1 MSKQQQE
8 IRKAQKESY
17 FYREIS
23 TLFSRI
29 AIDDPRLNG
38 LFINKISL
46 SSTGSTC
53 VVLFLAT
60 NGKAEFEEKLQ
71 TLILYKPS
79 MRAALAKTSHGRY
92 TPNLI
97 FRYDEDQE
105 KADKINRLID
115 KLKDEGKL

>member
-23 TLFSRI
+23 NLFLKI
-29 AIDDPRLNG
+29 TIDEPRLNG
-38 LFINKISL
+38 LFINKINL
-46 SSTGSTC
+46 SSDGGTC
-53 VVLFLAT
+53 TVLFLAT
-60 NGKAEFEEKLQ
+60 HGRPEFEEKLPM
-71 TLILYKPS
+71 LILYKPS
-79 MRAALAKTSHGRY
+79 LRSALAKTGHGRY

-105 KADKINRLID
+105 KVDKINRLLD

>member
-17 FYREIS
+17 FFREIS
-23 TLFSRI
+23 NLFLQI
-29 AIDDPRLNG
+29 TIDEPGLSG
-38 LFINKISL
+38 LFISKITL
-46 SSTGSTC
+46 SSDGGTC

-60 NGKAEFEEKLQ
+60 NGRAEFEEKLPL
-71 TLILYKPS
+71 LILYKPS
-79 MRAALAKTSHGRY
+79 LRTSLARTSHGRY

-97 FRYDEDQE
+97 FRYDEDHE
-105 KADKINRLID
+105 KAEKINRLID

>member
-8 IRKAQKESY
+8 IKKAQRESY

-23 TLFSRI
+23 NLFLQI
-29 AIDDPRLNG
+29 TIDEPRLNG

-46 SSTGSTC
+46 SSDGGTC
-53 VVLFLAT
+53 TVLFLAA
-60 NGKAEFEEKLQ
+60 NGRTEFEEKLPI
-71 TLILYKPS
+71 LILYKPS
-79 MRAALAKTSHGRY
+79 LRTALAKTSHSRY

-97 FRYDEDQE
+97 FRYDEGHE
-105 KADKINRLID
+105 KVEKINRLID

>member
-8 IRKAQKESY
+8 IKKAQKESY
-17 FYREIS
+17 FFREIS
-23 TLFSRI
+23 QFFHQI
-29 AIDDPRLNG
+29 VIDEPRLNG
-38 LFINKISL
+38 IFINRVSL
-46 SSTGSTC
+46 SSDGGTC

-60 NGKAEFEEKLQ
+60 NGKAEFEEKLK
-71 TLILYKPS
+71 TLVLYKPS
-79 MRAALAKTSHGRY
+79 LRTALAKTSHGRY

-105 KADKINRLID
+105 KVEKIHRLLD

>member
-23 TLFSRI
+23 QLFLQI
-29 AIDDPRLNG
+29 TIDEPRLNG
-38 LFINKISL
+38 LFINRVTL
-46 SSTGSTC
+46 SSDGGTC

-60 NGKAEFEEKLQ
+60 NGKAEFEEKLP
-71 TLILYKPS
+71 LLVLYKPS
-79 MRAALAKTSHGRY
+79 MRTALAKTSPGRY
-92 TPNLI
+92 TPTLV
-97 FRYDEDQE
+97 FRYDESQE
-105 KADKINRLID
+105 KVEKINRLID

>member
-8 IRKAQKESY
+8 IKKAQRESY

-23 TLFSRI
+23 NLFLQI
-29 AIDDPRLNG
+29 TIDEPRLNG

-46 SSTGSTC
+46 SSDGGVCT
-53 VVLFLAT
+53 VLFLAT
-60 NGKAEFEEKLQ
+60 NGRAEFEEKLPI
-71 TLILYKPS
+71 LILYKPS
-79 MRAALAKTSHGRY
+79 LRTALAKTSHSRY

-115 KLKDEGKL
+115 KLKDEGRL

>member
-23 TLFSRI
+23 NLFLQI
-29 AIDDPRLNG
+29 TIDEPRLNG
-38 LFINKISL
+38 LFINKVHL
-46 SSTGSTC
+46 SSDGGTC

-60 NGKAEFEEKLQ
+60 NGRAEFEEKLSI
-71 TLILYKPS
+71 LVLYKPS
-79 MRAALAKTSHGRY
+79 MRAALAKTSRGRY

-97 FRYDEDQE
+97 FRYDEDYE
-105 KADKINRLID
+105 KVEKIN
-115 KLKDEGKL
+115 KLLDTLKKEGKL

>member
-8 IRKAQKESY
+8 IKKAQRESY

-29 AIDDPRLNG
+29 IIDEPRISG
-38 LFINKISL
+38 LFINKVSL
-46 SSTGSTC
+46 SSDGGTC

-60 NGKAEFEEKLQ
+60 NGRTEFEEKLPI
-71 TLILYKPS
+71 LILYKPS
-79 MRAALAKTSHGRY
+79 LRAALAKTGHGRY

-105 KADKINRLID
+105 KVDKINRLLD